1 METEQEKER
10 VLRVTRSAE
19 KFWLVAT
26 VLITLGTAYLIYSE
40 GWESNKFLPVIP
52 LLSALWYAIRRI
64 FRKRLERD
72 LGK

>member
-1 METEQEKER
+1 MDQDKI
-10 VLRVTRSAE
+10 LKVTKGAE

-26 VLITLGTAYLIYSE
+26 VLTAAGTAWILYSE
-40 GWESNKFLPVIP
+40 GFEDNKFLPLIP
-52 LLSALWYAIRRI
+52 ALAGLWYAIRRI

>member
-1 METEQEKER
+1 MDQQRILK
-10 VLRVTRSAE
+10 VTKAAE

-26 VLITLGTAYLIYSE
+26 VFATVVTIWIMYTDGVE
-40 GWESNKFLPVIP
+40 RNKFLPLIP
-52 LLSALWYAIRRI
+52 LLAGLWYVIRRI

>member
-1 METEQEKER
+1 MDLER
-10 VLRVTRSAE
+10 ILKVTKAAE

-26 VLITLGTAYLIYSE
+26 VFATAVTIWIMFTDGVE
-40 GWESNKFLPVIP
+40 RNKFLPLIP
-52 LLSALWYAIRRI
+52 LLAGLWYVIRRI

>member
-1 METEQEKER
+1 MDQERILK
-10 VLRVTRSAE
+10 VTKVAE

-26 VLITLGTAYLIYSE
+26 VFATAVTIWIMYTDGVE
-40 GWESNKFLPVIP
+40 RNKFLPLIP
-52 LLSALWYAIRRI
+52 LLAGLWYVIRRI

>member
-1 METEQEKER
+1 MDKER
-10 VLRVTRSAE
+10 ILNVTRAAE

-26 VLITLGTAYLIYSE
+26 ILISIVAGYIIYTE
-40 GWESNKFLPVIP
+40 GYEENKFLPLIP
-52 LLSALWYAIRRI
+52 ALAGLWYAIRRT

>member
-1 METEQEKER
+1 MDQERILK
-10 VLRVTRSAE
+10 VTKAAE

-26 VLITLGTAYLIYSE
+26 VFTTAVTIWIMYTDGVE
-40 GWESNKFLPVIP
+40 RNEFLPLIP
-52 LLSALWYAIRRI
+52 LLAGLWYVIRRI

>member
-1 METEQEKER
+1 MDKEGI
-10 VLRVTRSAE
+10 LKVTKVAE

-26 VLITLGTAYLIYSE
+26 VFATAVTILIMYTDGVE
-40 GWESNKFLPVIP
+40 RNKFLPLIP
-52 LLSALWYAIRRI
+52 LLAGLWYVIRRI